1 MSTAEQHTTIQP
13 LQLQELLQQ
22 QHHQQQQMF
31 LPLSSND
38 TILQPPPAHVMPT
51 PTGNWSMESMP
62 WKITKTDHTGDVMEF
77 TAHAPHRRGLLH
89 QKRKSEFNNMGT
101 V

>member
-1 MSTAEQHTTIQP
+1 MSTAEHIQP

-22 QHHQQQQMF
+22 QQHQQQQMF
-31 LPLSSND
+31 LPLSNN
-38 TILQPPPAHVMPT
+38 TILQPPPAHIMPT

-77 TAHAPHRRGLLH
+77 TAHAPNRRGLLH
-89 QKRKSEFNNMGT
+89 QKRKSEFNTMGT
-101 V
+101 L